1 MSRKH
6 FKVFQETVLLE
17 SRHCTKENIWP
28 PPRKLEEPSEKND
41 SLAKKTTASR
51 KNRHPQK
58 GRNPTA
64 YFVLSKND
72 RPRTVHAR
80 GALFSRESVLRVFG
94 PPQRYAHAHGN
105 TVLDDEGR
113 PWQRTVLCGS
123 LAMDKEN
130 WVRQW
135 SVSQIWSIGKWDCEK
150 CDMCFETGLA
160 FSTCPTCRVTALES
174 NVFRM
179 ILLRRLQMPLP
190 LTVRTCR
197 CGRPLDAYGHHR
209 AACARVGVLGRRG
222 YAVEN
227 VAARIC
233 REAGGRVTTNAFLRD
248 LDLDLPQGG
257 GGRRLEVVVDGLP
270 LFGGAQLA
278 VDTTLVSALH
288 GDGTARRRAADEDGV
303 VLAVARRTKEARY
316 PELVGPRARAR
327 LVVLGVEVGGRW
339 SGETQ
344 RFVSLL
350 VRAKARSEV
359 WLLRRRAEQ
368 AWRLRWGSLL
378 SCTVARAVAQS
389 LLNFLALQELMGTCR
404 LFMRWS
410 ALLLAFCKV

>member
-1 MSRKH
+1 M
-6 FKVFQETVLLE
+6 FF
-17 SRHCTKENIWP
+17 
-28 PPRKLEEPSEKND
+28 
-41 SLAKKTTASR
+41 A
-51 KNRHPQK
+51 
-58 GRNPTA
+58 
-64 YFVLSKND
+64 
-72 RPRTVHAR
+72 
-80 GALFSRESVLRVFG
+80 
-94 PPQRYAHAHGN
+94 
-105 TVLDDEGR
+105 
-113 PWQRTVLCGS
+113 
-123 LAMDKEN
+123 
-130 WVRQW
+130 
-135 SVSQIWSIGKWDCEK
+135 
-150 CDMCFETGLA
+150 
-160 FSTCPTCRVTALES
+160 
-174 NVFRM
+174 
-179 ILLRRLQMPLP
+179 
-190 LTVRTCR
+190 

-248 LDLDLPQGG
+248 LDLDLPR

-327 LVVLGVEVGGRW
+327 RW
-339 SGETQ
+339 SGETH

-350 VRAKARSEV
+350 ARAKARSEV

-389 LLNFLALQELMGTCR
+389 LLELLGASGADGDMPPLHEVERT
-404 LFMRWS
+404 FAS
-410 ALLLAFCKV
+410 LL